1 MNSRVSASPSTRSWR
16 RSCGELMDSIV
27 QVRDRSAASD
37 FYLALDEL
45 VEHIIDYVNRG
56 GRLPG

>member
-1 MNSRVSASPSTRSWR
+1 
-16 RSCGELMDSIV
+16 MDSIV
-27 QVRDRSAASD
+27 QVRDGSAASD